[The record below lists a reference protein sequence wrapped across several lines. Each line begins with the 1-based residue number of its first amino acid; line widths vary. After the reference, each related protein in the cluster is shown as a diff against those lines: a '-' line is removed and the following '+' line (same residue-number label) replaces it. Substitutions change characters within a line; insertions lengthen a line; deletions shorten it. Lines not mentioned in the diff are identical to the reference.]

1 MTSRRDVTRRI
12 AKHILLV
19 SGGKGGV
26 GKTTVAVNLAYSMVK
41 RGVSVALLDLD
52 ITGPNVHLMVGAKEI
67 GQQTSDPFWSLYQ
80 RGRGAEPDITP
91 LIRYNVGVVSVGM
104 MVPANRAVVFGGE
117 AVRLFVRQLASR
129 VRWGDIDV
137 LIVDCPPGTGE
148 IPQAIIAELRPT
160 AAVLVLTPQD
170 VAAMDAGRT
179 AALYDAAEIPMLGLI
194 RNMSELRCPHCGE
207 KITPWHEANSS
218 QIGDRNTLAIL
229 GELPFDP
236 LVSKYGDLGVPVVI
250 QDPEMEWSA
259 TMTQI
264 AETII
269 DSLSLG

>member
-1 MTSRRDVTRRI
+1 MTSHRDVTRRI

-104 MVPANRAVVFGGE
+104 MVPANRAVFF
-117 AVRLFVRQLASR
+117 FVR
-129 VRWGDIDV
+129 
-137 LIVDCPPGTGE
+137 
-148 IPQAIIAELRPT
+148 
-160 AAVLVLTPQD
+160 
-170 VAAMDAGRT
+170 
-179 AALYDAAEIPMLGLI
+179 
-194 RNMSELRCPHCGE
+194 
-207 KITPWHEANSS
+207 
-218 QIGDRNTLAIL
+218 
-229 GELPFDP
+229 
-236 LVSKYGDLGVPVVI
+236 
-250 QDPEMEWSA
+250 
-259 TMTQI
+259 
-264 AETII
+264 
-269 DSLSLG
+269 